1 MLHTTFPEVLF
12 RGIGL
17 ILFTVAWP
25 TIPEGWKSVFKDF
38 VGIMWMLKDPCFAV
52 SGRVPAQEPRI
63 QEG

>member
-1 MLHTTFPEVLF
+1 MQTNVVVSNWAELMNALYDIPELLF

-38 VGIMWMLKDPCFAV
+38 VGI
-52 SGRVPAQEPRI
+52 I
-63 QEG
+63 

>member
-1 MLHTTFPEVLF
+1 MLYATFPELLF

-38 VGIMWMLKDPCFAV
+38 VGIM
-52 SGRVPAQEPRI
+52 
-63 QEG
+63 